1 MLCKGRWHTAK
12 AANLSQPRMSC
23 CLSSSLFNV
32 YWVPTG
38 WVAWDRMTW
47 WLSVPICQPSPLRM
61 NMQDPSLNGLF
72 IITKIACI
80 LVIKCYFARFW
91 YLSIWYTS
99 DQKYPSHHWI
109 LLASELCQE
118 ALCRSWPESV
128 SWPFI
133 SYQLQITH
141 LCSGGLRGGEFV
153 VLMSS
158 MLLTSNMTSVCLGL
172 HCHLYHLLFF
182 FLFFC
187 SLALFTGYTW
197 NS

>member
-1 MLCKGRWHTAK
+1 
-12 AANLSQPRMSC
+12 
-23 CLSSSLFNV
+23 
-32 YWVPTG
+32 
-38 WVAWDRMTW
+38 
-47 WLSVPICQPSPLRM
+47 
-61 NMQDPSLNGLF
+61 MQDPSLNGLF
-72 IITKIACI
+72 IITEIACV
-80 LVIKCYFARFW
+80 LVIKHYFARFW

-99 DQKYPSHHWI
+99 DQKHPSDHWI

-133 SYQLQITH
+133 SNQLQITH

-182 FLFFC
+182 FLFFFLLSSSVHWMHMKLLASDLVLSPPVSPDTILIC
-187 SLALFTGYTW
+187 SLIFRSVCWMTLYFNDNMYSCHVSTTLPTHLEIAGFRA
-197 NS
+197 